1 MRPIEG
7 LTVTVDLDKKEVVKI
22 SDTGRGIP
30 VPRSNNTDYR
40 YNAQEKPVG
49 MEPLNPISIE
59 QPKGPSFKVED
70 GHIVK
75 WANWMFHLKADQ
87 RAGLVISR
95 AMVRDSETGQLRSVM
110 YKGFSSELFVP
121 YMDLDEAWYFKTYMD
136 AGEFG
141 LGAVAMSLVPLN
153 DCPRNSHYMDGI
165 FVASDGKPFVQP
177 NIICLFEGYAGDIGW
192 RHSESLIHGLEIREA
207 RPKVTL
213 VARMSSSLGNYD
225 YIFDWEFQTDGLIQI
240 KVGLSGMLM
249 VKGSPLENIN
259 QVPNQD
265 DLSGSL
271 VSENVIGVVHDHF
284 ITFRLDLDVDGANNS
299 FIKVNLE
306 KEDSLPGESP
316 RKSYLKAKRQVAQTE
331 KDAQIKL
338 KLYDPSEF
346 HIINPS
352 RRSRLGN
359 PAGYKVVPG
368 GNAASL
374 LNHDDPP
381 QLRSSFT
388 NNQI

>member
-1 MRPIEG
+1 
-7 LTVTVDLDKKEVVKI
+7 
-22 SDTGRGIP
+22 
-30 VPRSNNTDYR
+30 
-40 YNAQEKPVG
+40 
-49 MEPLNPISIE
+49 
-59 QPKGPSFKVED
+59 
-70 GHIVK
+70 
-75 WANWMFHLKADQ
+75 
-87 RAGLVISR
+87 
-95 AMVRDSETGQLRSVM
+95 
-110 YKGFSSELFVP
+110 
-121 YMDLDEAWYFKTYMD
+121 
-136 AGEFG
+136 
-141 LGAVAMSLVPLN
+141 
-153 DCPRNSHYMDGI
+153 
-165 FVASDGKPFVQP
+165 
-177 NIICLFEGYAGDIGW
+177 
-192 RHSESLIHGLEIREA
+192 
-207 RPKVTL
+207 
-213 VARMSSSLGNYD
+213 
-225 YIFDWEFQTDGLIQI
+225 
-240 KVGLSGMLM
+240 M
-249 VKGSPLENIN
+249 VKGSPLENIY

-306 KEDSLPGESP
+306 KEESLPGESP
-316 RKSYLKAKRQVAQTE
+316 RKSYLKAKRRVAQTE

-388 NNQI
+388 NNQAHTFS